1 MYNRILKRPMFK
13 RGGPSYQA
21 QGTGIT
27 SPFDTPRPTYYNGGS
42 IGGGT
47 IQGNPMGNRT
57 GFNQPRGEWAK
68 KVQEK
73 FADPRGDLSYGVQ
86 GFSALANP
94 YKESGEAKM
103 LSEMLW
109 EGAQG
114 VRASREKGRELEQ
127 KGEMAILESDLQ
139 KIITDED
146 RAWKEAQAEIEH
158 QRKLEEIQKKSELGV
173 DVYKD
178 LHPEKRYDFYI
189 NKWRSDV
196 KAQHQGGGLFT
207 HPGWKIA
214 SKNIPTFVEGEI
226 EVRNAKKGAG
236 DKRGKIVHPEEYKE
250 DGSVDLTLLSGN
262 IVYFD
267 SMSRSWFTVNN
278 PGPSATP
285 NFVASFTDG
294 LLDLKDDQNLQSEG
308 EDEDSGEKQNK
319 KAKEQ
324 KSATELANPYT
335 KEDWE
340 EAAAEGTEKLL
351 DRFKLKGDI
360 TEGQSNRYIQNNK
373 DTQIGEL
380 QNWWQ
385 NTIANDKG

>member
-13 RGGPSYQA
+13 RGGSSHQA

-27 SPFDTPRPTYYNGGS
+27 SPFDTPRKHYEGGA
-42 IGGGT
+42 
-47 IQGNPMGNRT
+47 
-57 GFNQPRGEWAK
+57 RGKWAK
-68 KVQEK
+68 QVRKQTQ
-73 FADPRGDLSYGVQ
+73 DPRGDLSYGVQ

-114 VRASREKGRELEQ
+114 VRGSREKARALEQ
-127 KGEMAILESDLQ
+127 KGEMAILEGQAGRML
-139 KIITDED
+139 TDEE
-146 RAWKEAQAEIEH
+146 RAWKEAQAEIGH
-158 QRKLEEIQKKSELGV
+158 QRKLEELQKKSELGV

-178 LHPEKRYDFYI
+178 LHPKKRYDFYLGI
-189 NKWRSDV
+189 WRSNIKD
-196 KAQHQGGGLFT
+196 QHQGAGNYT

-214 SKNIPTFVEGEI
+214 SQNIEAFVEGDI
-226 EVRNAKKGAG
+226 AVRNSKDAA
-236 DKRGKIVHPEEYKE
+236 DDYRGKSVHPENYKE
-250 DGSVDLTLLSGN
+250 DGSVDLTLLKEN

-267 SMSRSWFTVNN
+267 PMSRTWFTVIN
-278 PGPSATP
+278 PGPNARP

-294 LLDLKDDQNLQSEG
+294 LVDLKDDPNPQSEG
-308 EDEDSGEKQNK
+308 GGEDSGEKQNK

-324 KSATELANPYT
+324 KSATELADPYT

-340 EAAAEGTEKLL
+340 KSAAEGTEKLL